1 MSKVRLVALFAGCCL
16 LLIASTRAEAQ
27 RRGQPAVTGGRLLA
41 EVGAGSAALPI
52 GFIGGGLATRWVA
65 RKFGASSDA
74 ASSAGLVGAYTVAAF
89 ATALP
94 PTLIGQAGRHATG
107 SYLAALAGTAIGGLG
122 SFALIRLNRQ
132 RGETFRPCHFVCA
145 VSFAGVILL
154 PSVGATTGFNLS
166 RRYAR

>member
-1 MSKVRLVALFAGCCL
+1 
-16 LLIASTRAEAQ
+16 
-27 RRGQPAVTGGRLLA
+27 
-41 EVGAGSAALPI
+41 
-52 GFIGGGLATRWVA
+52 
-65 RKFGASSDA
+65 
-74 ASSAGLVGAYTVAAF
+74 LVGAYTIAAF
-89 ATALP
+89 ATAVP

-132 RGETFRPCHFVCA
+132 RGETSRPCHFICA

>member
-1 MSKVRLVALFAGCCL
+1 MSRSSLCAAVLCMLPSVAAG
-16 LLIASTRAEAQ
+16 Q
-27 RRGQPAVTGGRLLA
+27 QRGQPAVTGGRIAA
-41 EVGAGSAALPI
+41 EVAAGTAAMPV
-52 GFIGGGLATRWVA
+52 GFIGGGIATRWVA
-65 RKFGASSDA
+65 RRFGASDDA
-74 ASSAGLVGAYTVAAF
+74 ASQAALIGAYTTAAL

-132 RGETFRPCHFVCA
+132 RGESHPCRIVCS

>member
-1 MSKVRLVALFAGCCL
+1 VWLVALLAGGCG
-16 LLIASTRAEAQ
+16 LLIPGARADAQ
-27 RRGQPAVTGGRLLA
+27 RGQPAITGGRLLA
-41 EVGAGSAALPI
+41 EVGTGALTTPL
-52 GFIGGGLATRWVA
+52 GFIGGGIATRWVA
-65 RKFGASSDA
+65 RKFGASDDA
-74 ASSAGLVGAYTVAAF
+74 GSTAGLIGGYTIAAL
-89 ATALP
+89 ATAVP

-132 RGETFRPCHFVCA
+132 RGETSRPCHFVCA
-145 VSFAGVILL
+145 VSFAGIVLL

>member
-1 MSKVRLVALFAGCCL
+1 MRLVALFAGACF
-16 LLIASTRAEAQ
+16 LLIPGAHAEAQ

-41 EVGAGSAALPI
+41 EVGAGTAATPI
-52 GFIGGGLATRWVA
+52 GFIGGGIATRWVA
-65 RKFGASSDA
+65 RRFGASDDA
-74 ASSAGLVGAYTVAAF
+74 AGSAALVGAYTVAAL
-89 ATALP
+89 ATAVP

-132 RGETFRPCHFVCA
+132 RGEDSRPCHLICT